1 VNNEL
6 ERVGNQASHGLNIGV
21 HSPLWRDIP
30 YNREGKRTVNYK
42 SFFSVIFLYYRFGL
56 VVATGNVNAPRLM
69 SHTGRVCKVV
79 CMHIIVFLQLEQ
91 WRSQNLSAGTATE
104 IMWLR

>member
-1 VNNEL
+1 MYTVHCDVIYHITGKVKEL
-6 ERVGNQASHGLNIGV
+6 SITNH
-21 HSPLWRDIP
+21 
-30 YNREGKRTVNYK
+30 
-42 SFFSVIFLYYRFGL
+42 FFQLFDFLYYRFGL

-104 IMWLR
+104 IM